1 MADSPAP
8 ASLLRRLIAEVFGTY
23 LLVFGV
29 IGAAL
34 FFSIDNG
41 ALPVALAVGLAVLTG
56 AYAVGSISGGHFNPA
71 VTIGAAAAGRSRW
84 ADLLPYWVAQIV
96 GGVLAT
102 LTLGLFGVLSG
113 KNQDFGAVSN
123 GFDAHSPLGFSLGS
137 VLVAEIVA
145 TLLFVLIILGVTAAG
160 STTAGFAPLAIG
172 LALTLFH
179 IVMIPISNASLN
191 PARSIA
197 TAVLGGPDALAQLW
211 VFLVAPLVGGLLA
224 GVIYRP
230 LFGAKN

>member
-1 MADSPAP
+1 MPDSPAP
-8 ASLLRRLIAEVFGTY
+8 ASLVRRLIAEVFGTY

-34 FFSIDNG
+34 FFSPDYG
-41 ALPVALAVGLAVLTG
+41 ALPVALAVGLAVLAG

-84 ADLLPYWVAQIV
+84 ADLLPYWVAQII

-102 LTLGLFGVLSG
+102 LTLGLFGVLGG
-113 KNQDFGAVSN
+113 KTLDFGGVSN
-123 GFDAHSPLGFSLGS
+123 GFDAHSPDGFTLWG
-137 VLVAEIVA
+137 VVVAEIIA

-179 IVMIPISNASLN
+179 IVLIPISNASLN

-197 TAVLGGPDALAQLW
+197 TAVLGGPDALGQLW

-230 LFGAKN
+230 LFGVKN